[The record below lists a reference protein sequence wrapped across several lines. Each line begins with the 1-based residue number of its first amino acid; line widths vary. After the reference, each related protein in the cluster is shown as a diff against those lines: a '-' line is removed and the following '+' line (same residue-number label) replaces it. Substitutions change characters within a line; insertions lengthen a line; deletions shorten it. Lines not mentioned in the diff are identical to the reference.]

1 MVIAKL
7 SLRSSN
13 MWHCSKEICHK
24 TTERES
30 ESEREREKERK
41 KESEKERKRASE
53 LDAKCY
59 GICRK
64 QGTTGWISLIGFA
77 RSVFVHKPSL
87 MDCRVW
93 SQVIAFGGP
102 YRFTV
107 FRAHLWQKIPAI
119 LKSSLQP
126 FWPWLIHI
134 YIHTHMIRVYD
145 RCIWYMI
152 CIWYMYM
159 IHVYVCMWAYE

>member
-1 MVIAKL
+1 MAWPGNRVQQMVIAKL

-24 TTERES
+24 TTEREREKER
-30 ESEREREKERK
+30 ESERERERNKEIK
-41 KESEKERKRASE
+41 KERKRASE

-64 QGTTGWISLIGFA
+64 QGTTGCISLIGFA
-77 RSVFVHKPSL
+77 RSVYVHKPSL

-93 SQVIAFGGP
+93 SQVIAFWGP

-107 FRAHLWQKIPAI
+107 FRAHLWQKTPAI

-126 FWPWLIHI
+126 FWPWLIYI
-134 YIHTHMIRVYD
+134 YIIIYVHTHD
-145 RCIWYMI
+145 TCIW
-152 CIWYMYM
+152 
-159 IHVYVCMWAYE
+159 